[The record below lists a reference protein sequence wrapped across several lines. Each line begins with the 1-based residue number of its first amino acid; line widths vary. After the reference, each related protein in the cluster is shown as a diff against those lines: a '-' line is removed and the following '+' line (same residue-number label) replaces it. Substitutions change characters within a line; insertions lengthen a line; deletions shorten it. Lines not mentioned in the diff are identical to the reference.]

1 MARIAGSNGRETAER
16 IREAALRLF
25 ARHGYAAVS
34 MREIAGDVG
43 IGAAAI
49 YNHFATKQDLLADL
63 MSRHFACLMAGWMAD
78 PGSAKSTAPEE
89 ALAAFT
95 LFHIRYQRE
104 NADEVSVAYMEL
116 RSLEQPNFHRF
127 DHLRRSFEEQLT
139 SILERGVAAGTFHTP
154 DVNVASLAIL
164 AMLTGM
170 NGWFRQTARVSVAE
184 AESIY
189 VDMVAR
195 AVTPLPVHA
204 GRQSVSHA
212 VQ

>member
-1 MARIAGSNGRETAER
+1 MARVAGSIGRETAER
-16 IREAALRLF
+16 IREAALSLF

-63 MSRHFACLMAGWMAD
+63 MSRHFSCLMAGWLAD
-78 PGSAKSTAPEE
+78 PCASKTADPQE

-95 LFHIRYQRE
+95 LFHIRYQRA
-104 NADEVSVAYMEL
+104 NAEEVSVAYMEL

-127 DHLRRSFEEQLT
+127 DHLRRGFEDQLT
-139 SILERGVAAGTFHTP
+139 SILERGVASGVFQTP
-154 DVNVASLAIL
+154 DVKVASLAIL

-170 NGWFRQTARVSVAE
+170 NGWFRQTARVSVEEAE
-184 AESIY
+184 AIY

-195 AVTPLPVHA
+195 AVAPQPAPATRLSLAH
-204 GRQSVSHA
+204 G
-212 VQ
+212 

>member
-1 MARIAGSNGRETAER
+1 MARIAGSIGRETAER
-16 IREAALRLF
+16 IRAAALSLF

-63 MSRHFACLMAGWMAD
+63 MSRHFSCLMAGWA
-78 PGSAKSTAPEE
+78 GSDGAAKTASPRA
-89 ALAAFT
+89 ALIAFT
-95 LFHIRYQRE
+95 RFHLEYQRV

-127 DHLRRSFEEQLT
+127 DQLRRSYEDQLT
-139 SILERGVAAGTFHTP
+139 GIIERGVENGEFQTADAK
-154 DVNVASLAIL
+154 VATLAIL

-170 NGWFRQTARVSVAE
+170 NGWFRQTTRLSSAE
-184 AESIY
+184 TEAIY
-189 VDMVAR
+189 IDMVAR
-195 AVTPLPVHA
+195 AVGMAEIPQMTVRRPKA
-204 GRQSVSHA
+204 
-212 VQ
+212 

>member
-1 MARIAGSNGRETAER
+1 MARIAGSNGKETAER
-16 IREAALRLF
+16 IRNAALRLF

-63 MSRHFACLMAGWMAD
+63 MSRHFFCLMAGWMAE
-78 PGSAKSTAPEE
+78 PGAKATAAPAE

-95 LFHIRYQRE
+95 LFHIRYQRANPE
-104 NADEVSVAYMEL
+104 EVSVAYMEL

-127 DHLRRSFEEQLT
+127 DHLRRGYEDQLT
-139 SILERGVAAGTFHTP
+139 AILERGVASGVFQTP
-154 DVNVASLAIL
+154 DVKVASLAIL

-170 NGWFRQTARVSVAE
+170 NGWFRQTARLSVEETE
-184 AESIY
+184 AIY

-195 AVTPLPVHA
+195 AVTADIAAPAQLRVAH
-204 GRQSVSHA
+204 G
-212 VQ
+212 